1 MDFASVKEGGK
12 KRGRGFQQ
20 LLYSQIMCI
29 LLILVIAE
37 VSLKSASIFALV
49 KKPCRATGNVGNAN
63 SPTFSRTPNQQL
75 YFRVERGVLFVHL
88 PPPPPRLLSKSQT
101 VI

>member
-1 MDFASVKEGGK
+1 
-12 KRGRGFQQ
+12 
-20 LLYSQIMCI
+20 MCI

-49 KKPCRATGNVGNAN
+49 KKPCRATGNVGNAGLQTSSN
-63 SPTFSRTPNQQL
+63 ILGQK
-75 YFRVERGVLFVHL
+75 RGVLFVHL